1 MPGQQT
7 IDFGKAEKST
17 QDNRKIGVAFICFED
32 QMMNYSSDLRFSTS
46 TSNWRNV
53 QQALRLGDYGG
64 SFDPDSIL
72 KALQD
77 VKDVVSAQA
86 LNDPSDMDDVI
97 KKSYKIEHGT
107 QMFGKLERIAIA
119 AQEAGSKI
127 RVMTGQFIGQL

>member
-1 MPGQQT
+1 MSGQQT

-17 QDNRKIGVAFICFED
+17 QDNRRIGVAFICFED
-32 QMMNYSSDLRFSTS
+32 QIMNHSSDLRFSTS

-53 QQALRLGDYGG
+53 QQALQLGDYGG
-64 SFDPDSIL
+64 SFDPDTIL

-77 VKDVVSAQA
+77 VKDVVAAQA

-107 QMFGKLERIAIA
+107 QMLGKLEGIAIA

-127 RVMTGQFIGQL
+127 RVMSGQFIGQL